1 MILVVKV
8 AAPADYGKSRPARVV
23 QSDLFDELPSATLC
37 LATSALRDAP
47 IFRISVDPSPTNGP
61 QRVSQIQID
70 KLMTVARARVAGTI
84 DRRDDATM
92 LKVTRSLAAFVGIA

>member
-1 MILVVKV
+1 
-8 AAPADYGKSRPARVV
+8 
-23 QSDLFDELPSATLC
+23 
-37 LATSALRDAP
+37 
-47 IFRISVDPSPTNGP
+47 
-61 QRVSQIQID
+61 VSHIQID